1 MKQTESN
8 ERRNGDKVSSA
19 LKTPADQ
26 LRSLKKINLR
36 NPILRFLISI
46 RIREIEKLPE
56 MKRRMFSYR
65 QSDQSQ
71 FLSNLVNKHI
81 PFSSVPSGPSR
92 AFRYQLAEAL
102 SQNLIQ
108 PHKLALWP
116 IVGKQ
121 VK

>member
-1 MKQTESN
+1 
-8 ERRNGDKVSSA
+8 
-19 LKTPADQ
+19 
-26 LRSLKKINLR
+26 
-36 NPILRFLISI
+36 
-46 RIREIEKLPE
+46 